1 MTIGTVSTGIAR
13 ATETALTAQSNK
25 QSAKATMQL
34 GQYNAALLENE
45 ANQLQEASRKN
56 IIRMRKNAREELNVA
71 ELDAAKNNI
80 MRTGSV
86 IEREMTL
93 ATKLESA
100 IQDQA
105 YQSLQQVNSL
115 RNQAA
120 KQKWEAQLQAQQLK
134 QNAKRSLF
142 SGLTQ
147 SVSSFFK

>member
-13 ATETALTAQSNK
+13 ATETTLTAQSNK

-45 ANQLQEASRKN
+45 ANQLQEASREN

-80 MRTGSV
+80 MRTGSG